1 MFNIH
6 SEQHTCVHTYIHIH
20 MQRYINKTK
29 NTQTKKNIIY
39 YAVIHK
45 RYEFK
50 EEKRKRREITTQ

>member
-6 SEQHTCVHTYIHIH
+6 SEQHTCVHTHTHTHAKIHK
-20 MQRYINKTK
+20 QNKK
-29 NTQTKKNIIY
+29 HPNEKNIIY

-50 EEKRKRREITTQ
+50 EEKRKRREITTQW

>member
-1 MFNIH
+1 MRT
-6 SEQHTCVHTYIHIH
+6 HTHTHTH
-20 MQRYINKTK
+20 AKYINKTK